1 MTFGEMAKGVVSL
14 LVTRRIFCFCKKWTD
29 RKAKTWKRK
38 NMKSWKIAAGL
49 LGLAYCGQQTPWTS
63 KKQNHLFIDILK

>member
-1 MTFGEMAKGVVSL
+1 MTFGTMARGVVSL

-29 RKAKTWKRK
+29 RKAKNKK
-38 NMKSWKIAAGL
+38 EILEIAAGL